1 MADAAQDVGFLNH
14 LQQHWPFPTPLL
26 GCTLVSA
33 CFTAQAASPE
43 LFVHYTIPIPKAA
56 LKRQAEFLAAR
67 LCAREALRLQTGHPS
82 LPSQQDHSRAP
93 AWPQYSCGS
102 MSHSHS
108 LCAAIVGDSRHWQG
122 LGLDIE
128 KPLAHAR
135 AQRLA
140 KTILTPDEYS
150 VYGRLDDVTAATY
163 LTLVF
168 SFKESL
174 FKALNPLTG
183 TYFSFYDAQILDLKV
198 AEQGHARLRLR
209 KDLSPQ
215 WQAGDELSGQFS
227 FLHGSALT
235 LVSVAA

>member
-1 MADAAQDVGFLNH
+1 MADAAQNAGFLEY
-14 LQQHWPFPTPLL
+14 LQHHWPFPTPLI

-43 LFVHYTIPIPKAA
+43 LFEHYAIPRPKAA

-67 LCAREALRLQTGHPS
+67 LCAREALRLQTGYPS

-108 LCAAIVGDSRHWQG
+108 LCAAIVGDSQDWQG

-128 KPLAHAR
+128 KPFAHAR

-140 KTILTPDEYS
+140 KTLLTPDEYS
-150 VYGRLDDVTAATY
+150 AYSRLDDVTAAIY

-183 TYFSFYDAQILDLKV
+183 TYFGFYDAQVLDLEV
-198 AEQGHARLRLR
+198 AEQGHVRLRLC

-215 WQAGDELSGQFS
+215 WRAGDELSGQFA
-227 FLHGSALT
+227 FLQGSALT